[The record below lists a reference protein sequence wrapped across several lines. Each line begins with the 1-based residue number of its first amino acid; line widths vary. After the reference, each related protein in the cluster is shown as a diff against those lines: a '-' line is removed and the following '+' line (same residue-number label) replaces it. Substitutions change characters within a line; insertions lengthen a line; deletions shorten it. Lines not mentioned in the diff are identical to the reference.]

1 MTTKIIKEGINAIT
15 TETQGNAITQQQ
27 ASQKAIQAAAI
38 AYAINRIDYKKELN
52 DFYNYL
58 NN

>member
-1 MTTKIIKEGINAIT
+1 MIIRLGYESSIYWINWVFD
-15 TETQGNAITQQQ
+15 
-27 ASQKAIQAAAI
+27 
-38 AYAINRIDYKKELN
+38 RIDYKKELN